1 MPRKLPFSAKRK
13 KQQLRDR
20 RERKRGD
27 APAGP
32 APGPGS
38 RSGSR
43 ERGGDGP
50 PGDPPSEPPRRHDP
64 GRFRLQL
71 GGPRAEALER
81 SRRRA
86 QQELLEL
93 LPESAL
99 ELDPDGLYGPGLDF
113 PRRPPWSFGMSPEEL
128 RAREEAAF
136 GAFLRGLGDGAGL
149 APFEHNLETWRQLWR
164 VLEMS
169 DIVLLIADARHPAL
183 GVPPALAA
191 HVTRD
196 LGKGLILI
204 LNKVDLA
211 PPAVATAWSHLLRA
225 RHGPARVVPFSTA
238 PGPPAGP
245 GLQKR
250 QRKRGGRWGR
260 AVGPRLLLEACEEL
274 VGGAVDLSSWRA
286 RLERAEQRP
295 DGDDDEEEEEEEPPG
310 GAGDEEDEGAG
321 PGGVAP
327 PRQWERYRHGVLT
340 LGCVGLPNA
349 GKSSVLNAVLGRGA
363 VGVSRAP
370 GRTRYFQTHFLT
382 ASVRLCDCPG
392 LVFPSR
398 APPELQVLA
407 GAYLNPVPRF
417 PPHRSWQGCTPLSLS
432 FPRSR
437 QGCTPLSLSPRSWQG
452 CTPILYPIIS
462 LIPQVLAGLYPIIS
476 VPAGPGRAVP
486 QSRPPL
492 SLSFPRSWQG
502 CTPLSLSLQ
511 VLAGLYPVI
520 SLVPQVLA
528 GVYPIAQLQDPYSA
542 VGFLGSRLA
551 LPPLLQLRPPGGRGW
566 TAWELCEAWAEKR
579 GYKTARAARN
589 DVARAANGLLR
600 LAAEG
605 RLRLCFRPP
614 GYSREKELWEL
625 HPDTAALAAMTGG
638 GATAPPPT
646 GAASSSEED
655 EGEESDQA
663 TPPPSPAPNPF
674 AWLGEDEC

>member
-1 MPRKLPFSAKRK
+1 MPRKVPFSAKRK

-32 APGPGS
+32 ASGPGS

-86 QQELLEL
+86 QEELLEL

-99 ELDPDGLYGPGLDF
+99 ELDPDSVYGPGLDF
-113 PRRPPWSFGMSPEEL
+113 PRRPAWSFGMSPEEL

-136 GAFLRGLGDGAGL
+136 GDFLRALGDTGDTPGDSGGDRRGL

-183 GVPPALAA
+183 GVPPSLCA
-191 HVTRD
+191 HVTQA
-196 LGKGLILI
+196 LAKGLILI

-211 PPAVATAWSHLLRA
+211 PPSVAVAWSHHLRA
-225 RHGPARVVPFSTA
+225 RYGPARVVPFSTN
-238 PGPPAGP
+238 PGPPPGP

-250 QRKRGGRWGR
+250 QKKRGGRWGR
-260 AVGPRLLLEACEEL
+260 AMGPRLLLEACEEI

-295 DGDDDEEEEEEEPPG
+295 EDDEDEEEEEPPVGEEEEEEE
-310 GAGDEEDEGAG
+310 EEGAG

-349 GKSSVLNAVLGRGA
+349 GKSSVLNAVLGRSA

-382 ASVRLCDCPG
+382 AQVRLCDCPG

-398 APPELQVLA
+398 APPEL
-407 GAYLNPVPRF
+407 
-417 PPHRSWQGCTPLSLS
+417 
-432 FPRSR
+432 
-437 QGCTPLSLSPRSWQG
+437 
-452 CTPILYPIIS
+452 
-462 LIPQVLAGLYPIIS
+462 
-476 VPAGPGRAVP
+476 
-486 QSRPPL
+486 
-492 SLSFPRSWQG
+492 
-502 CTPLSLSLQ
+502 
-511 VLAGLYPVI
+511 
-520 SLVPQVLA
+520 QVLA

-551 LPPLLQLRPPGGRGW
+551 LPPLLQLRPPNGPGW
-566 TAWELCEAWAEKR
+566 TAWELCEAWAEQR

-600 LAAEG
+600 MAAEG
-605 RLRLCFRPP
+605 RIRLCLRPP
-614 GYSREKELWEL
+614 GYSLQKEHWEL
-625 HPDTAALAAMTGG
+625 HPDTAAMAAMTGG
-638 GATAPPPT
+638 GASAHPPP
-646 GAASSSEED
+646 GPASSSEDE
-655 EGEESDQA
+655 EGEESEQA

-674 AWLGEDEC
+674 ALLGEDEC

>member
-32 APGPGS
+32 ASGPGS

-50 PGDPPSEPPRRHDP
+50 PGDPPPEPPRRHDP

-81 SRRRA
+81 SGRRA
-86 QQELLEL
+86 QEELLEL

-99 ELDPDGLYGPGLDF
+99 ELDPDSVYGPGLDF

-136 GAFLRGLGDGAGL
+136 GDFLRALGDSPGDSPGDSRGDSRGL

-169 DIVLLIADARHPAL
+169 DIVLVIADARHPAL
-183 GVPPALAA
+183 GVPPSLCA
-191 HVTRD
+191 HVTQR
-196 LGKGLILI
+196 LAKGLILI

-211 PPAVATAWSHLLRA
+211 PPSVAVAWSHLLRA
-225 RHGPARVVPFSTA
+225 RYGPGRVVPFSTC
-238 PGPPAGP
+238 PGPPPGP

-250 QRKRGGRWGR
+250 QKKRGGRWGR
-260 AVGPRLLLEACEEL
+260 AVGPRLLLEACEEI

-295 DGDDDEEEEEEEPPG
+295 EDDEDDEDEEEEEPLGGDEEEEEE
-310 GAGDEEDEGAG
+310 GAG
-321 PGGVAP
+321 PGDVAP

-349 GKSSVLNAVLGRGA
+349 GKSSVLNAVLGRSA

-382 ASVRLCDCPG
+382 AQVRLCDCPG

-398 APPELQVLA
+398 APPEL
-407 GAYLNPVPRF
+407 
-417 PPHRSWQGCTPLSLS
+417 
-432 FPRSR
+432 
-437 QGCTPLSLSPRSWQG
+437 
-452 CTPILYPIIS
+452 
-462 LIPQVLAGLYPIIS
+462 
-476 VPAGPGRAVP
+476 
-486 QSRPPL
+486 
-492 SLSFPRSWQG
+492 
-502 CTPLSLSLQ
+502 
-511 VLAGLYPVI
+511 
-520 SLVPQVLA
+520 QVLA

-551 LPPLLQLRPPGGRGW
+551 LPPLLQLRPPNGPGW
-566 TAWELCEAWAEKR
+566 TAWELCEAWAEQR

-600 LAAEG
+600 MAAEG
-605 RLRLCFRPP
+605 RIRLCLRPP
-614 GYSREKELWEL
+614 GYSLQKEHWEL
-625 HPDTAALAAMTGG
+625 HPDTAAMAAMTGG
-638 GATAPPPT
+638 GATTPPPP
-646 GAASSSEED
+646 GAASSSEDD
-655 EGEESDQA
+655 EGEEPEEA

-674 AWLGEDEC
+674 ALLGEDEC

>member
-1 MPRKLPFSAKRK
+1 
-13 KQQLRDR
+13 
-20 RERKRGD
+20 
-27 APAGP
+27 
-32 APGPGS
+32 
-38 RSGSR
+38 
-43 ERGGDGP
+43 
-50 PGDPPSEPPRRHDP
+50 
-64 GRFRLQL
+64 RLQL

-93 LPESAL
+93 LPESAM
-99 ELDPDGLYGPGLDF
+99 ELDPDRIYGPGLDF
-113 PRRPPWSFGMSPEEL
+113 PRRPPWSFGMSPEAL

-136 GAFLRGLGDGAGL
+136 REFLRGLGDSDSAGL

-169 DIVLLIADARHPAL
+169 DIVLVIADARHPVCAL

-191 HVTRD
+191 HVSQD
-196 LGKGLILI
+196 LAKGLILI
-204 LNKVDLA
+204 LNKVDLV

-225 RHGPARVVPFSTA
+225 RHGPARVVPFCTA
-238 PGPPAGP
+238 PGPAPGP
-245 GLQKR
+245 GTALGLKM
-250 QRKRGGRWGR
+250 GIWGFW
-260 AVGPRLLLEACEEL
+260 GPPPVRLARLCPAT
-274 VGGAVDLSSWRA
+274 GPVDLSSWRA

-295 DGDDDEEEEEEEPPG
+295 PEEEEEDDDEDDEDDEDEDEEGEEPPCGDEDDEEEG
-310 GAGDEEDEGAG
+310 GAG
-321 PGGVAP
+321 PGGAAL

-349 GKSSVLNAVLGRGA
+349 GKSSVLNALLGRGA

-382 ASVRLCDCPG
+382 AAVRLCDCPG

-398 APPELQVLA
+398 APPEL
-407 GAYLNPVPRF
+407 
-417 PPHRSWQGCTPLSLS
+417 
-432 FPRSR
+432 
-437 QGCTPLSLSPRSWQG
+437 
-452 CTPILYPIIS
+452 
-462 LIPQVLAGLYPIIS
+462 
-476 VPAGPGRAVP
+476 
-486 QSRPPL
+486 
-492 SLSFPRSWQG
+492 
-502 CTPLSLSLQ
+502 
-511 VLAGLYPVI
+511 
-520 SLVPQVLA
+520 QVLA

-551 LPPLLQLRPPGGRGW
+551 LPPLLQLRPPGDGGW

-614 GYSREKELWEL
+614 GYSQEKGTKKTPKSAVL
-625 HPDTAALAAMTGG
+625 
-638 GATAPPPT
+638 GAFGAVLGDLGSSAPPPA
-646 GAASSSEED
+646 GPAPSSED
-655 EGEESDQA
+655 EGEESEQA

-674 AWLGEDEC
+674 ALLGEDEC

>member
-32 APGPGS
+32 ASGPGS

-86 QQELLEL
+86 QEELLEP

-99 ELDPDGLYGPGLDF
+99 ELEPDSVYGTGLGF
-113 PRRPPWSFGMSPEEL
+113 PRRPAWSFGMSAEEL
-128 RAREEAAF
+128 RRREEAAF
-136 GAFLRGLGDGAGL
+136 GDFLRDIGDIGDSAGDSAGDSRGL

-164 VLEMS
+164 VLDMS

-183 GVPPALAA
+183 GIPPSLCSHITQDLA
-191 HVTRD
+191 
-196 LGKGLILI
+196 KGLILI
-204 LNKVDLA
+204 LNKVDLT

-225 RHGPARVVPFSTA
+225 RYGPARVVPFSTN
-238 PGPPAGP
+238 PGAPPAP

-250 QRKRGGRWGR
+250 QKKRGGRWSR
-260 AVGPRLLLEACEEL
+260 AVGPRLLLEACEEI

-295 DGDDDEEEEEEEPPG
+295 EDEEDDEDEEEEPPG
-310 GAGDEEDEGAG
+310 GEEEEEEEGAG

-349 GKSSVLNAVLGRGA
+349 GKSSVLNAVLGRSA

-382 ASVRLCDCPG
+382 ATVRLCDCPG

-398 APPELQVLA
+398 APPEL
-407 GAYLNPVPRF
+407 
-417 PPHRSWQGCTPLSLS
+417 
-432 FPRSR
+432 
-437 QGCTPLSLSPRSWQG
+437 
-452 CTPILYPIIS
+452 
-462 LIPQVLAGLYPIIS
+462 
-476 VPAGPGRAVP
+476 
-486 QSRPPL
+486 
-492 SLSFPRSWQG
+492 
-502 CTPLSLSLQ
+502 
-511 VLAGLYPVI
+511 
-520 SLVPQVLA
+520 QVLA

-551 LPPLLQLRPPGGRGW
+551 LPPLLQLRPPSGPGW
-566 TAWELCEAWAEKR
+566 TAWELCEAWAEQR

-600 LAAEG
+600 MAAEG
-605 RLRLCFRPP
+605 RIRLCMRPP
-614 GYSREKELWEL
+614 GYSLQKEHWEL
-625 HPDTAALAAMTGG
+625 HPDTAAMAAMTGG
-638 GATAPPPT
+638 GASAPPPPS
-646 GAASSSEED
+646 AASSSEDD
-655 EGEESDQA
+655 EGEEPEEA

-674 AWLGEDEC
+674 ALLGEDEC

>member
-398 APPELQVLA
+398 APPELQPGQRRGATRRRGRLA
-407 GAYLNPVPRF
+407 TT
-417 PPHRSWQGCTPLSLS
+417 W
-432 FPRSR
+432 
-437 QGCTPLSLSPRSWQG
+437 
-452 CTPILYPIIS
+452 
-462 LIPQVLAGLYPIIS
+462 
-476 VPAGPGRAVP
+476 PGR
-486 QSRPPL
+486 
-492 SLSFPRSWQG
+492 
-502 CTPLSLSLQ
+502 
-511 VLAGLYPVI
+511 
-520 SLVPQVLA
+520 
-528 GVYPIAQLQDPYSA
+528 
-542 VGFLGSRLA
+542 
-551 LPPLLQLRPPGGRGW
+551 
-566 TAWELCEAWAEKR
+566 
-579 GYKTARAARN
+579 
-589 DVARAANGLLR
+589 
-600 LAAEG
+600 
-605 RLRLCFRPP
+605 
-614 GYSREKELWEL
+614 
-625 HPDTAALAAMTGG
+625 
-638 GATAPPPT
+638 PT
-646 GAASSSEED
+646 GSCGWRPRGGCASASDPRAIPGKKSS
-655 EGEESDQA
+655 GSS
-663 TPPPSPAPNPF
+663 TPTPRPWRP
-674 AWLGEDEC
+674 

>member
-1 MPRKLPFSAKRK
+1 MPRKRPFSAKRK
-13 KQQLRDR
+13 KRQLRER

-38 RSGSR
+38 RSGSS
-43 ERGGDGP
+43 ERDGDGA

-86 QQELLEL
+86 QQEPLEL

-99 ELDPDGLYGPGLDF
+99 ELEPDRLYGPGERLPGRGDGYRGGGAGL

-128 RAREEAAF
+128 RAREEATF
-136 GAFLRGLGDGAGL
+136 REFLRGCGTPGDPGGDGDSPGL

-169 DIVLLIADARHPAL
+169 DIVLVIADARHPAL

-191 HVTRD
+191 HVSQD
-196 LGKGLILI
+196 LAKGLILI
-204 LNKVDLA
+204 LNKVDLV

-225 RHGPARVVPFSTA
+225 RHGSARVVPFCTA
-238 PGPPAGP
+238 PGPAPGP

-250 QRKRGGRWGR
+250 QKRRGSRWSR
-260 AVGPRLLLEACEEL
+260 AVGPRLLLEACEEI

-295 DGDDDEEEEEEEPPG
+295 PEEEDEDEDDEDEDEEGEEPPGGDEEEEE
-310 GAGDEEDEGAG
+310 
-321 PGGVAP
+321 
-327 PRQWERYRHGVLT
+327 WERYRHGVLT

-349 GKSSVLNAVLGRGA
+349 GKSSVLNALLGRGA

-382 ASVRLCDCPG
+382 GSVRLCDCPG

-407 GAYLNPVPRF
+407 G
-417 PPHRSWQGCTPLSLS
+417 
-432 FPRSR
+432 
-437 QGCTPLSLSPRSWQG
+437 
-452 CTPILYPIIS
+452 
-462 LIPQVLAGLYPIIS
+462 
-476 VPAGPGRAVP
+476 
-486 QSRPPL
+486 
-492 SLSFPRSWQG
+492 
-502 CTPLSLSLQ
+502 
-511 VLAGLYPVI
+511 
-520 SLVPQVLA
+520 
-528 GVYPIAQLQDPYSA
+528 VYPIAQLQDPYSA
-542 VGFLGSRLA
+542 VGFLGSHLA
-551 LPPLLQLRPPGGRGW
+551 LPPLLQLRPPSGGAW

-614 GYSREKELWEL
+614 GYSREKDSGIW
-625 HPDTAALAAMTGG
+625 ARK
-638 GATAPPPT
+638 APKPWIFDPKSPQSVGSSTPT
-646 GAASSSEED
+646 
-655 EGEESDQA
+655 
-663 TPPPSPAPNPF
+663 PRRWRP
-674 AWLGEDEC
+674 

>member
-1 MPRKLPFSAKRK
+1 MPRKRPFSAKQK
-13 KQQLRDR
+13 KQQLRER

-38 RSGSR
+38 RSGSG

-50 PGDPPSEPPRRHDP
+50 PGDPQTEPPRRHDP

-93 LPESAL
+93 LPESAM
-99 ELDPDGLYGPGLDF
+99 ELDPDRIYGPGLDF
-113 PRRPPWSFGMSPEEL
+113 PRRPPWSFGMSPEAL

-136 GAFLRGLGDGAGL
+136 REFLRGLGDSDSAGL

-169 DIVLLIADARHPAL
+169 DIVLVIADARHPAL

-191 HVTRD
+191 HVSQD
-196 LGKGLILI
+196 LAKGLILI
-204 LNKVDLA
+204 LNKVDLV

-225 RHGPARVVPFSTA
+225 RHGPARVVPFCTA
-238 PGPPAGP
+238 PGPAPGP

-250 QRKRGGRWGR
+250 QKKRGGRWSR
-260 AVGPRLLLEACEEL
+260 AVGPRLLLEACEEI

-295 DGDDDEEEEEEEPPG
+295 PEEEEEEDEDDEDE
-310 GAGDEEDEGAG
+310 DEEDEDEEGEEPPCGDEDEEEEGAG
-321 PGGVAP
+321 PGGAAL

-349 GKSSVLNAVLGRGA
+349 GKSSVLNALLGRGA

-382 ASVRLCDCPG
+382 AAVRLCDCPG

-398 APPELQVLA
+398 APPEL
-407 GAYLNPVPRF
+407 
-417 PPHRSWQGCTPLSLS
+417 
-432 FPRSR
+432 
-437 QGCTPLSLSPRSWQG
+437 
-452 CTPILYPIIS
+452 
-462 LIPQVLAGLYPIIS
+462 
-476 VPAGPGRAVP
+476 
-486 QSRPPL
+486 
-492 SLSFPRSWQG
+492 
-502 CTPLSLSLQ
+502 
-511 VLAGLYPVI
+511 
-520 SLVPQVLA
+520 QVLA

-551 LPPLLQLRPPGGRGW
+551 LPPLLQLRPPGDGGW

-614 GYSREKELWEL
+614 GYSQEKERWEL

-638 GATAPPPT
+638 GASAPPPA
-646 GAASSSEED
+646 GPAPSSED
-655 EGEESDQA
+655 EGEESEQA

-674 AWLGEDEC
+674 ALLGEDEC

>member
-32 APGPGS
+32 ASGPGS

-86 QQELLEL
+86 QEELLEP

-99 ELDPDGLYGPGLDF
+99 ELEPDSVYGHGLDF

-128 RAREEAAF
+128 RQREEAAF
-136 GAFLRGLGDGAGL
+136 GDFLRALGDTPGDTPGDSRGDSRGL

-183 GVPPALAA
+183 GVPPSLCS

-196 LGKGLILI
+196 LAKGLILI
-204 LNKVDLA
+204 LNKVDLT

-225 RHGPARVVPFSTA
+225 RHGPARVVPFSTS
-238 PGPPAGP
+238 PGPPPAP

-250 QRKRGGRWGR
+250 QKKRGGRWGS
-260 AVGPRLLLEACEEL
+260 AVGPRLLLEACEEI

-286 RLERAEQRP
+286 RLERAERRRE
-295 DGDDDEEEEEEEPPG
+295 DDEDDEDEDEEEEEPPG
-310 GAGDEEDEGAG
+310 GEEEEEEEGAG

-349 GKSSVLNAVLGRGA
+349 GKSSVLNAVLGRSA

-382 ASVRLCDCPG
+382 ATVRLCDCPG

-398 APPELQVLA
+398 APPEL
-407 GAYLNPVPRF
+407 
-417 PPHRSWQGCTPLSLS
+417 
-432 FPRSR
+432 
-437 QGCTPLSLSPRSWQG
+437 
-452 CTPILYPIIS
+452 
-462 LIPQVLAGLYPIIS
+462 
-476 VPAGPGRAVP
+476 
-486 QSRPPL
+486 
-492 SLSFPRSWQG
+492 
-502 CTPLSLSLQ
+502 
-511 VLAGLYPVI
+511 
-520 SLVPQVLA
+520 QVLA

-551 LPPLLQLRPPGGRGW
+551 LPPLLQLRPPSGPGW
-566 TAWELCEAWAEKR
+566 TAWELCEAWAEQR

-600 LAAEG
+600 MAAEG
-605 RLRLCFRPP
+605 RIRLCLRPP
-614 GYSREKELWEL
+614 GYSLQKEHWEL
-625 HPDTAALAAMTGG
+625 HPDTAAMAAMTGG
-638 GATAPPPT
+638 GASAPPPP
-646 GAASSSEED
+646 GAASSTEDD
-655 EGEESDQA
+655 EGEEPEEA

-674 AWLGEDEC
+674 ALLGEDEC

>member
-32 APGPGS
+32 ASGPGS

-50 PGDPPSEPPRRHDP
+50 RGDPPPEPPRRHDP

-86 QQELLEL
+86 QEELLEL

-99 ELDPDGLYGPGLDF
+99 ELDPDSVYGPGLDF

-136 GAFLRGLGDGAGL
+136 GDFLRALGDSPGDSPGDSRGDSRGL

-169 DIVLLIADARHPAL
+169 DIVLVIADARHPAL
-183 GVPPALAA
+183 GVPPSLCA
-191 HVTRD
+191 HVTQR
-196 LGKGLILI
+196 LAKGLILI

-211 PPAVATAWSHLLRA
+211 PPRWRVAWSHLLRA
-225 RHGPARVVPFSTA
+225 RYSPARVVPFSTC
-238 PGPPAGP
+238 PGPPPGP

-250 QRKRGGRWGR
+250 QKKRGGAGV
-260 AVGPRLLLEACEEL
+260 AGGPPLLLEAREEI
-274 VGGAVDLSSWRA
+274 GGAVDLSSWRA

-295 DGDDDEEEEEEEPPG
+295 EDDEDDEDEEEEEPLG
-310 GAGDEEDEGAG
+310 GDEEEEEGAG

-349 GKSSVLNAVLGRGA
+349 GKSSVLNAVLGRSA

-382 ASVRLCDCPG
+382 AQVRLCDCPG

-398 APPELQVLA
+398 APPEL
-407 GAYLNPVPRF
+407 
-417 PPHRSWQGCTPLSLS
+417 
-432 FPRSR
+432 
-437 QGCTPLSLSPRSWQG
+437 
-452 CTPILYPIIS
+452 
-462 LIPQVLAGLYPIIS
+462 
-476 VPAGPGRAVP
+476 
-486 QSRPPL
+486 
-492 SLSFPRSWQG
+492 
-502 CTPLSLSLQ
+502 
-511 VLAGLYPVI
+511 
-520 SLVPQVLA
+520 QVLA

-551 LPPLLQLRPPGGRGW
+551 LPPLLQLRPPNGPGW
-566 TAWELCEAWAEKR
+566 TAWELCEAWAEQR

-600 LAAEG
+600 MAAEG
-605 RLRLCFRPP
+605 RIRLCLRPP
-614 GYSREKELWEL
+614 GYSLQKEHWEL
-625 HPDTAALAAMTGG
+625 HPDTAAMVAMTGG
-638 GATAPPPT
+638 GATAPPPPGT
-646 GAASSSEED
+646 ASSSED
-655 EGEESDQA
+655 NEGEEPEEA

-674 AWLGEDEC
+674 ALLGEDEC

>member
-32 APGPGS
+32 ASGPGS

-50 PGDPPSEPPRRHDP
+50 PGDPPAEPPGPPRRHDP

-81 SRRRA
+81 RRRRA
-86 QQELLEL
+86 QEELLEP

-99 ELDPDGLYGPGLDF
+99 ELDPDSIYGPGLDF

-136 GAFLRGLGDGAGL
+136 SHFLRGLGQPGDPGASGASGASGEL

-164 VLEMS
+164 VLDMS

-183 GVPPALAA
+183 SVPPALAG
-191 HVTRD
+191 HVTRE
-196 LGKGLILI
+196 LGKGLVLV
-204 LNKVDLA
+204 LNKVDLT
-211 PPAVATAWSHLLRA
+211 PPAVAVAWSHLLRGRFA
-225 RHGPARVVPFSTA
+225 PARVVPFSSA
-238 PGPPAGP
+238 PAPPAP
-245 GLQKR
+245 PELGLQK
-250 QRKRGGRWGR
+250 KPKPRGGRWGR
-260 AVGPRLLLEACEEL
+260 AVGPRLLLEACEDI

-286 RLERAEQRP
+286 RLERAERRGEGQQQQQEE
-295 DGDDDEEEEEEEPPG
+295 EEEEEEEPPG
-310 GAGDEEDEGAG
+310 GAEAEEEDEEDEEGAAG
-321 PGGVAP
+321 AP
-327 PRQWERYRHGVLT
+327 PRQWQRYRHGVLT

-349 GKSSVLNAVLGRGA
+349 GKSSVLNALLGRPA

-370 GRTRYFQTHFLT
+370 GRTRYFQTHFL
-382 ASVRLCDCPG
+382 ARSVRLCDCPG

-398 APPELQVLA
+398 APPEL
-407 GAYLNPVPRF
+407 
-417 PPHRSWQGCTPLSLS
+417 
-432 FPRSR
+432 
-437 QGCTPLSLSPRSWQG
+437 
-452 CTPILYPIIS
+452 
-462 LIPQVLAGLYPIIS
+462 
-476 VPAGPGRAVP
+476 
-486 QSRPPL
+486 
-492 SLSFPRSWQG
+492 
-502 CTPLSLSLQ
+502 
-511 VLAGLYPVI
+511 
-520 SLVPQVLA
+520 QVLA

-551 LPPLLQLRPPGGRGW
+551 LPPLLQLRPPSGPGW

-589 DVARAANGLLR
+589 DVARAANGILR

-605 RLRLCFRPP
+605 RLRLCMTPP
-614 GYSREKELWEL
+614 GYSAHKEQWEQ
-625 HPDTAALAAMTGG
+625 HPETAAMAALTGG
-638 GATAPPPT
+638 GAAPPAPP
-646 GAASSSEED
+646 GDGSSSEEEEEEEEEE
-655 EGEESDQA
+655 EGEGSDQA

-674 AWLGEDEC
+674 ALLGEGEC

>member
-50 PGDPPSEPPRRHDP
+50 PGDPPPEPPRRHDP

-71 GGPRAEALER
+71 GGPRGQALER

-86 QQELLEL
+86 QEELLEL

-99 ELDPDGLYGPGLDF
+99 ELDPDSVYGPGLDF

-136 GAFLRGLGDGAGL
+136 GDFLRGLGDTGDTPGDITVDSAGDSRGL

-169 DIVLLIADARHPAL
+169 DIVLIIADARHPAL

-191 HVTRD
+191 HVTQD

-211 PPAVATAWSHLLRA
+211 PPAVAVAWSHLLRA
-225 RHGPARVVPFSTA
+225 RHGAARVVPFSTA
-238 PGPPAGP
+238 PGPAPGP

-250 QRKRGGRWGR
+250 QKKRGGRWGR
-260 AVGPRLLLEACEEL
+260 AVGPRLLLEACEEI
-274 VGGAVDLSSWRA
+274 VAGAVDLSSWRA

-295 DGDDDEEEEEEEPPG
+295 EDEEEEEEEEEPP
-310 GAGDEEDEGAG
+310 AGDEDEEEEGAG

-407 GAYLNPVPRF
+407 G
-417 PPHRSWQGCTPLSLS
+417 
-432 FPRSR
+432 
-437 QGCTPLSLSPRSWQG
+437 
-452 CTPILYPIIS
+452 
-462 LIPQVLAGLYPIIS
+462 
-476 VPAGPGRAVP
+476 
-486 QSRPPL
+486 
-492 SLSFPRSWQG
+492 
-502 CTPLSLSLQ
+502 
-511 VLAGLYPVI
+511 
-520 SLVPQVLA
+520 
-528 GVYPIAQLQDPYSA
+528 VYPIAQLQDPYSA

-551 LPPLLQLRPPGGRGW
+551 LPPLLQLRPPSGPGW

-589 DVARAANGLLR
+589 DVARAANALLR

-605 RLRLCFRPP
+605 RLRLCLRPP
-614 GYSREKELWEL
+614 GYCQQKEHWEL
-625 HPDTAALAAMTGG
+625 HPDTAAMAAMTGG
-638 GATAPPPT
+638 GAAAPPPP

-655 EGEESDQA
+655 EGEESDEA

-674 AWLGEDEC
+674 ALLGEDEC

>member
-32 APGPGS
+32 ASGPGS

-86 QQELLEL
+86 QEELLEL

-99 ELDPDGLYGPGLDF
+99 ELDPDSVYGPG
-113 PRRPPWSFGMSPEEL
+113 PGC
-128 RAREEAAF
+128 A
-136 GAFLRGLGDGAGL
+136 
-149 APFEHNLETWRQLWR
+149 
-164 VLEMS
+164 
-169 DIVLLIADARHPAL
+169 
-183 GVPPALAA
+183 PALAA
-191 HVTRD
+191 HVTQD

-211 PPAVATAWSHLLRA
+211 PPAVAVAWSHLLRA
-225 RHGPARVVPFSTA
+225 RHSPARVVPFSTA
-238 PGPPAGP
+238 PGPPPGP

-250 QRKRGGRWGR
+250 QKKRGGRWGR
-260 AVGPRLLLEACEEL
+260 AVGPRLLLEACEEI
-274 VGGAVDLSSWRA
+274 VGGGRCVGRVDLSSWRA

-295 DGDDDEEEEEEEPPG
+295 EDEEDEDEDEEEEEEQPPG
-310 GAGDEEDEGAG
+310 GDEDEEEEGAG

-407 GAYLNPVPRF
+407 GL
-417 PPHRSWQGCTPLSLS
+417 
-432 FPRSR
+432 
-437 QGCTPLSLSPRSWQG
+437 
-452 CTPILYPIIS
+452 
-462 LIPQVLAGLYPIIS
+462 
-476 VPAGPGRAVP
+476 
-486 QSRPPL
+486 
-492 SLSFPRSWQG
+492 
-502 CTPLSLSLQ
+502 
-511 VLAGLYPVI
+511 
-520 SLVPQVLA
+520 
-528 GVYPIAQLQDPYSA
+528 YPIAQLQDPYSA

-551 LPPLLQLRPPGGRGW
+551 LPPCCSSAPPAAPAGRPGRSAKPGQSREATRRRGRLATTWPGGQRAPEAGGRGQDPALPPTPGVLPAKRALGAPPRHRGHGGHDGGRGGRPSPTRGRLQLRGRRGGGVRPGHAPSQPRPQPLCASGGGRV
-566 TAWELCEAWAEKR
+566 L
-579 GYKTARAARN
+579 
-589 DVARAANGLLR
+589 
-600 LAAEG
+600 
-605 RLRLCFRPP
+605 
-614 GYSREKELWEL
+614 
-625 HPDTAALAAMTGG
+625 
-638 GATAPPPT
+638 
-646 GAASSSEED
+646 
-655 EGEESDQA
+655 
-663 TPPPSPAPNPF
+663 
-674 AWLGEDEC
+674 

>member
-27 APAGP
+27 GPAGP
-32 APGPGS
+32 ASGPGS

-86 QQELLEL
+86 QEELLEP

-99 ELDPDGLYGPGLDF
+99 ELEPDSVYGHGLDF
-113 PRRPPWSFGMSPEEL
+113 PRRPPWSFGISPEEL
-128 RAREEAAF
+128 RRREEAAF
-136 GAFLRGLGDGAGL
+136 GDFLRALGDTPGDTPGDSGGDSGGDRRGL

-183 GVPPALAA
+183 GVPPSLCSHITQDLA
-191 HVTRD
+191 
-196 LGKGLILI
+196 KGLILI
-204 LNKVDLA
+204 LNKVDLT

-225 RHGPARVVPFSTA
+225 RYGPARVVPFSTNPGA
-238 PGPPAGP
+238 PPGPGKC
-245 GLQKR
+245 GIWGEF
-250 QRKRGGRWGR
+250 GGFW
-260 AVGPRLLLEACEEL
+260 E
-274 VGGAVDLSSWRA
+274 D
-286 RLERAEQRP
+286 
-295 DGDDDEEEEEEEPPG
+295 EEEEPPG
-310 GAGDEEDEGAG
+310 GEEEEEEEGAG

-349 GKSSVLNAVLGRGA
+349 GKSSVLNAVLGRSA

-382 ASVRLCDCPG
+382 ATVRLCDCPG

-398 APPELQVLA
+398 APPEL
-407 GAYLNPVPRF
+407 
-417 PPHRSWQGCTPLSLS
+417 
-432 FPRSR
+432 
-437 QGCTPLSLSPRSWQG
+437 
-452 CTPILYPIIS
+452 
-462 LIPQVLAGLYPIIS
+462 
-476 VPAGPGRAVP
+476 
-486 QSRPPL
+486 
-492 SLSFPRSWQG
+492 
-502 CTPLSLSLQ
+502 
-511 VLAGLYPVI
+511 
-520 SLVPQVLA
+520 QVLA

-551 LPPLLQLRPPGGRGW
+551 LPPLLQLRPPSGPGW
-566 TAWELCEAWAEKR
+566 TAWELCEAWAEQR

-589 DVARAANGLLR
+589 DVARAANALLR
-600 LAAEG
+600 MAAEG
-605 RLRLCFRPP
+605 RIRLCMRPP
-614 GYSREKELWEL
+614 GYSLQKEHWEL
-625 HPDTAALAAMTGG
+625 HPDTAAMAAMTGG
-638 GATAPPPT
+638 GASAPPPARRRLQHR
-646 GAASSSEED
+646 GRRGGEPEE
-655 EGEESDQA
+655 A

-674 AWLGEDEC
+674 ALLGEDEC